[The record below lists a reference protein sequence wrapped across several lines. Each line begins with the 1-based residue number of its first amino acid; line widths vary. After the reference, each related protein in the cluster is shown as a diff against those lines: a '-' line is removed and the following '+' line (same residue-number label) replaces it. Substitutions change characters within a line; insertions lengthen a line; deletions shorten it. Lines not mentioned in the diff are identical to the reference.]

1 LHNEVETIEN
11 RRAKLEELL
20 PEARIAVAHGQ
31 MPERELERVMRDFI
45 AQRYNLL
52 LCSTIIETGIDV
64 PTANTIVM
72 SRADKFGLAQLH
84 QLRGRVGPIGGVAGD
99 QQSALFGQACFKAG
113 MVKNTYGTG
122 CFMLMHTGGNFQTS
136 HNGLITTSAAQTAPT
151 PEFAIEGSVFVCEP
165 NRATALV
172 KCAQEAIKSGVFA
185 RPVVGSACDEAGYK
199 PSIIRHPAHA
209 GTAPCPP
216 LHAQRTRIHTLAGK
230 RVPNPKLYNPRH
242 PERTLL
248 YQTIAEHFETW
259 FELASAGQFDGQG
272 DHHSP
277 RPYVRQAFRKYL
289 ECGIFA
295 HGFARAWCD
304 DCGHDYFV
312 AYSCKGR
319 GVCPSCNTR
328 RMVETA
334 AHLCDHVFP
343 RLPVRQW
350 VLSVPKRLRYFMQR
364 DGAVLNMVLRIFLR
378 VISQSLQT
386 HSPGAA
392 NVDKAAKHIGAVAF
406 IHRFG
411 SSLNAHVHFHVC
423 VVDGVF
429 EEIPVAVVGQTD
441 VQSSPPGIVF
451 HPASAIDE
459 TAVAQV
465 QTDLRRR
472 ILRAF
477 VGRGLIEKADA
488 KEMLAYQHSGFSV
501 DAGVCI
507 EADDRAALERLLRYC
522 ARPPFAMERLR
533 KEGAALVYRC
543 AKQRS
548 EPTSDKR
555 GAKVDELHLTAL
567 ELIDRIAA
575 LVPPP
580 RTHRHRYFGVLAPNS
595 PLRSAVTAM
604 ADAQPDATGDDA
616 HRPAPLGNAISP
628 TPEPVPT
635 KRPAHYLWAVLIA
648 RIYEV
653 FPLLCPLCGGQMR
666 LIAFVT
672 EGRQI
677 RRILDHIGMDS
688 EPPHI
693 APARGPPLWDDCGD
707 AQMDD
712 GAQTEPDWATDW
724 DGAAQPVPDFE
735 VDQRINW

>member
-1 LHNEVETIEN
+1 
-11 RRAKLEELL
+11 
-20 PEARIAVAHGQ
+20 
-31 MPERELERVMRDFI
+31 MP
-45 AQRYNLL
+45 
-52 LCSTIIETGIDV
+52 
-64 PTANTIVM
+64 
-72 SRADKFGLAQLH
+72 
-84 QLRGRVGPIGGVAGD
+84 
-99 QQSALFGQACFKAG
+99 
-113 MVKNTYGTG
+113 
-122 CFMLMHTGGNFQTS
+122 
-136 HNGLITTSAAQTAPT
+136 
-151 PEFAIEGSVFVCEP
+151 
-165 NRATALV
+165 ATA
-172 KCAQEAIKSGVFA
+172 
-185 RPVVGSACDEAGYK
+185 RPTQAHS
-199 PSIIRHPAHA
+199 HA
-209 GTAPCPP
+209 GGQSGAK
-216 LHAQRTRIHTLAGK
+216 A
-230 RVPNPKLYNPRH
+230 KLYNPRH

-259 FELASAGQFDGQG
+259 FGLASAGQFDGQG
-272 DHHSP
+272 DHHTP
-277 RPYVRQAFRKYL
+277 KPYVRQAFRKYL

-304 DCGHDYFV
+304 DCSHDYFL

-350 VLSVPKRLRYFMQR
+350 VLSVPKRMRYFMQR

-378 VISQSLQT
+378 VIARSLQA
-386 HSPGAA
+386 HSPGAVQ
-392 NVDKAAKHIGAVAF
+392 VDKAALHIGAVAF

-411 SSLNAHVHFHVC
+411 SSLNGHVHFHVC

-429 EEIPVAVVGQTD
+429 EEVAVGEAD
-441 VQSSPPGIVF
+441 AQSSPTGIVF

-477 VGRGLIEKADA
+477 VGCGLIEQADA
-488 KEMLAYQHSGFSV
+488 KEMLGYQHSGFSV

-507 EADDRAALERLLRYC
+507 EAHDRAALERLLRYC
-522 ARPPFAMERLR
+522 ACSPFAMDRLR

-543 AKQRS
+543 AKQHS
-548 EPTSDKR
+548 EPTNDKR
-555 GAKVDELHLTAL
+555 GAKVDELHLTPL
-567 ELIDRIAA
+567 ELLARIAA
-575 LVPPP
+575 LVAPAKQVVVQTEP
-580 RTHRHRYFGVLAPNS
+580 TATDKGVPGVV
-595 PLRSAVTAM
+595 P
-604 ADAQPDATGDDA
+604 Q
-616 HRPAPLGNAISP
+616 GNALPP
-628 TPEPVPT
+628 TPEPAPP
-635 KRPAHYLWAVLIA
+635 KRSPAHYLWAVLIA

-653 FPLLCPLCGGQMR
+653 FPLLCPKCGGQMR
-666 LIAFVT
+666 LIAFIA
-672 EGRQI
+672 EGTQI
-677 RRILDHIGMDS
+677 RKILDHIGVDS

-707 AQMDD
+707 AQMGD

-724 DGAAQPVPDFE
+724 DGAAQPAPDFE